1 MYRRRKKLIRLDVQ
15 LRVVLIALGVASLV
29 LLINFQ
35 LGILAFS
42 KLSSEVT
49 RGMDARVAFEGL
61 QHALFNRFL
70 VSIGF
75 SIPIAVA
82 IGILYS
88 FKFAGPIYR
97 FGKYFK
103 ELQSGRW
110 DARCS
115 LRKGDDLQDLC
126 ATMNETLDQVRG
138 FLAQNREAIAQVD
151 AFLKEGILAN
161 SGKGC
166 EEVKKLQERIAAIN
180 TVYGSRL
187 PGPSTASQAPAGR
200 SSQDAESLAAIEAFC
215 ATRADS

>member
-42 KLSSEVT
+42 KLSGEVT
-49 RGMDARVAFEGL
+49 KGMDARVAFEGL
-61 QHALFNRFL
+61 QNALFNRFL

-82 IGILYS
+82 VGILYS

-97 FGKYFK
+97 FGKYFR

-126 ATMNETLDQVRG
+126 ASMNETLDQVRG
-138 FLAQNREAIAQVD
+138 FLAQNREAIARFD
-151 AFLKEGILAN
+151 ALLEGGILAP
-161 SGKGC
+161 SGKGS
-166 EEVKKLQERIAAIN
+166 EEVKKVREQIAAIN
-180 TVYGSRL
+180 AVYRSRL
-187 PGPSTASQAPAGR
+187 PGPAKEARAPTGLSAFK
-200 SSQDAESLAAIEAFC
+200 SESLDMAEALC
-215 ATRADS
+215 EPQEHS